1 MSLVVVCLLLRQP
14 RFVRTDLHSTNC
26 LTKTGCCPSCWNH
39 CFLRIDRIERFNEL
53 VPRSRTLQRFVLR
66 PHNVRVAVLEEW
78 RLQQTEAGESQGD
91 RADLEAKTPVN
102 GTKTP
107 VAMSSTDPRGPAPA
121 SSQHQKPTRRRTN
134 DNGRRRN
141 LTPLKSGKPQRKP
154 LSKLR
159 GGNSTVA
166 ATV

>member
-1 MSLVVVCLLLRQP
+1 M
-14 RFVRTDLHSTNC
+14 
-26 LTKTGCCPSCWNH
+26 
-39 CFLRIDRIERFNEL
+39 ERFNEL

-78 RLQQTEAGESQGD
+78 PLQQKEAGESQGD
-91 RADLEAKTPVN
+91 RANLEAKGPVN
-102 GTKTP
+102 EREAP
-107 VAMSSTDPRGPAPA
+107 VGMSSTDPRGAASA
-121 SSQHQKPTRRRTN
+121 SSQHQRPARRRTN

-141 LTPLKSGKPQRKP
+141 LTPLKSGKPHRKP